1 MWLFRAQ
8 VQTTLY
14 LFCCFLIIKW
24 MEEVV
29 TSEYILFQTSI
40 KNEKK
45 ELTMMQKLKSKH
57 GGN

>member
-1 MWLFRAQ
+1 
-8 VQTTLY
+8 
-14 LFCCFLIIKW
+14 

-45 ELTMMQKLKSKH
+45 ELTMMQKLKSKQEKLAH
-57 GGN
+57 IIETRCPY